1 MILLQPSSASGLM
14 IALIFCGSSFA
25 FGSEAGGPSQS
36 PVPVHAGCP
45 SVPVS
50 ELGMDAFDPV
60 AIPAASVSGTDK
72 IDPGAPV
79 DCKCRYCR
87 PAKKRS
93 RGLFGWLQG
102 HSTEECV
109 SESNAACAECNV
121 NPEPPFGS
129 SYYALMHSQIAKG
142 EASLMVLHHFDFV
155 PCQGE
160 LNYRG
165 RLQLQKIVRRA
176 VQNPFPIIIEAT
188 RDDPH
193 LDAARRA
200 AVISELAFL
209 PIPEERVVIGL
220 SPARAMDGLDA
231 ELVHQNL
238 LRMTGSGFGQDS
250 APSGDA
256 EAGGMSRP

>member
-1 MILLQPSSASGLM
+1 MILLQSSSTSGFL
-14 IALIFCGSSFA
+14 IALILCGNPFA
-25 FGSEAGGPSQS
+25 FGLEAGGPPQA
-36 PVPVHAGCP
+36 PVPVNAGSP
-45 SVPVS
+45 SLPVS
-50 ELGMDAFDPV
+50 DLGMHAFDPV
-60 AIPAASVSGTDK
+60 AISAAPVCGTEP
-72 IDPGAPV
+72 IDPGAPD
-79 DCKCRYCR
+79 DCQCRYCR
-87 PAKKRS
+87 PTKHRS
-93 RGLFGWLQG
+93 RGLFGWFQG

-200 AVISELAFL
+200 AVISEMAFL

-220 SPARAMDGLDA
+220 SPARAMDGIDA

-238 LRMTGSGFGQDS
+238 LRMTGSGSGQDS

-256 EAGGMSRP
+256 EAGGMSSP